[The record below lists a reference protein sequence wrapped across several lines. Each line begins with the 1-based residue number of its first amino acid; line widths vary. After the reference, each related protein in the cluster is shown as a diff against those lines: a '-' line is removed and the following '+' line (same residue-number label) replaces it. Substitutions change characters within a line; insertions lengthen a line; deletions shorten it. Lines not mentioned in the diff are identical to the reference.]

1 MKEFVKAQYIL
12 PEIKVDIVENDII
25 TFSEG
30 TGSDNVWDGPMIG
43 GDEE

>member
-25 TFSEG
+25 TFSETEG
-30 TGSDNVWDGPMIG
+30 NVDFPMFPD
-43 GDEE
+43 DEE

>member
-25 TFSEG
+25 TYSEQ
-30 TGSDNVWDGPMIG
+30 DQDENVDFPML
-43 GDEE
+43 DEEET

>member
-25 TFSEG
+25 TFSEQG
-30 TGSDNVWDGPMIG
+30 GNVDFPMFP
-43 GDEE
+43 EEEETN

>member
-25 TFSEG
+25 TFSEQG
-30 TGSDNVWDGPMIG
+30 GNVDFPML
-43 GDEE
+43 DEEET

>member
-25 TFSEG
+25 TYSEQDG
-30 TGSDNVWDGPMIG
+30 NVDFPML
-43 GDEE
+43 DEEET